1 MKTWDKQDQNHKLQD
16 NQFSQSQRVSFSQR
30 WVARQ
35 VRNQA
40 FSHRNLQRPHR
51 QHHQAGK
58 KNRRTSRRFQLPLMK
73 TQQLLKNI
81 DRRCQLKRTDHLTL
95 MKLRKSLPLFHK
107 SSQPPVRLVKCLVRH
122 TFRNFKDNS
131 KTRRMQ
137 GKTQRLN

>member
-1 MKTWDKQDQNHKLQD
+1 MRTWVKQAQNHKLQD
-16 NQFSQSQRVSFSQR
+16 NQFSQSQRVSFFLKLA
-30 WVARQ
+30 ARQ

-40 FSHRNLQRPHR
+40 FSHRNQQRHHR

-58 KNRRTSRRFQLPLMK
+58 KNRRTSKKFQLQLMK
-73 TQQLLKNI
+73 TQQLSKNKE
-81 DRRCQLKRTDHLTL
+81 RRCQLKRMDHLIQ
-95 MKLRKSLPLFHK
+95 MKLRKLLLLFHK

-131 KTRRMQ
+131 KMRRKQ